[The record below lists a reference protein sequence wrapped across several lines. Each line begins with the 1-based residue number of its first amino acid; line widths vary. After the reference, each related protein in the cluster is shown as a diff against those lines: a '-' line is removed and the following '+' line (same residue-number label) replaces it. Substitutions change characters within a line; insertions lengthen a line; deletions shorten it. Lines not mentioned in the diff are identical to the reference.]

1 MDDIRHSVL
10 LDREKCKGCTNCIKS
25 CPTQAIRV
33 QNGKAKILKDRCIDC
48 GECIRICPY
57 RAKKAV
63 TDGLDKLNDYKYT
76 VALPAPTFYGQFA
89 NADNIDEILNALLK
103 IGFDYVYEVAYAAQ
117 IVANETKKLMS
128 SSRLETPAIN
138 SACPAVVKLI
148 ATCYP
153 NLINNVIP
161 IISPMQLAAKLAAEE
176 AIKKTGLKREDIGL
190 FFITPCAAKATC
202 AHYPIGLS
210 KGEVDGSFSIKDVY
224 LKVLPYLKEK
234 QPQEK
239 LSRAGLSGIC
249 WANSGGEAASNGSDS
264 YIAVDGIHNVLKILD
279 EIENNRLK
287 DIKFIELLACTGGCV
302 GGPLNVENGF
312 VAKRRVKNL
321 ALKSKNECDNFD
333 LTGHESAVM
342 WDTPIPFQ
350 SNMNLDDDM
359 IVAMQKLA
367 KIEEIYEDLPKL
379 DCGSCGSPTCR
390 SLAEDIVRGYAA
402 EDACIIKFKQK
413 IVKFAEDIISIETGG
428 DKIDGR

>member
-1 MDDIRHSVL
+1 MENIRHSVL
-10 LDREKCKGCTNCIKS
+10 LERDKCKGCTNCIKT

-33 QNGKAKILKDRCIDC
+33 QNGKAKILKEKCIDC

-57 RAKKAV
+57 HAKKAV
-63 TDGLDKLNDYKYT
+63 TDSLERLADYKYT

-89 NADNIDEILNALLK
+89 HVDDVDLILNALLK
-103 IGFDYVYEVAYAAQ
+103 IGFDHVYEVAYAAQ
-117 IVANETKKLMS
+117 IITNETKKLMDS
-128 SSRLETPAIN
+128 SLLETPAIN

-148 ATCYP
+148 ATRFP

-161 IISPMQLAAKLAAEE
+161 VISPMQLAAKLARKE
-176 AIKKTGLKREDIGL
+176 AMEKTGLESEEIGL

-210 KGEVDGSFSIKDVY
+210 KAGIDGTFSIKDVY
-224 LKVLPYLKEK
+224 LKVLPHLKDKENIH
-234 QPQEK
+234 K
-239 LSRAGLSGIC
+239 LSKAGLSGIC
-249 WANSGGEAASNGSDS
+249 WANSGGEASANGNDN

-321 ALKSKNECDNFD
+321 ALKSKNQNGIDADAQAPC
-333 LTGHESAVM
+333 SVM
-342 WDTPIPFQ
+342 WDSPIPFE
-350 SNMNLDDDM
+350 SKLNLDDNM
-359 IVAMQKLA
+359 LVAMQKLA
-367 KIEEIYEDLPKL
+367 RIEEIYEELPKL

-390 SLAEDIVRGYAA
+390 SLAEDVVRGYAT
-402 EDACIIKFKQK
+402 ENACIVKFKEK
-413 IVKFAEDIISIETGG
+413 IVKFANDIILIETGG
-428 DKIDGR
+428 DKK